1 VSALA
6 ARAKALAELMALAEE
21 IGASARIAED
31 GVHLVGPA
39 DAAPRRIGATVAE
52 AVRTLRADGTDR
64 AHVVPL

>member
-1 VSALA
+1 
-6 ARAKALAELMALAEE
+6 MALAEE

-39 DAAPRRIGATVAE
+39 DAASRRIGATVAE
-52 AVRTLRADGTDR
+52 AVRTLRVDRTDR